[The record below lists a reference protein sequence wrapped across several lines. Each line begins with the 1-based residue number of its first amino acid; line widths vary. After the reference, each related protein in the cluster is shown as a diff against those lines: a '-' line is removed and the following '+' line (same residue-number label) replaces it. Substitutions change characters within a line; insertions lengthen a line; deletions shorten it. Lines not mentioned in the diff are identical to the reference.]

1 MTVQELIEILK
12 TCNPNSVVN
21 VYVEKGNGVG
31 SLGVNNVDVGED
43 EDGVVCIFGEEDE
56 DYCE

>member
-12 TCNPNSVVN
+12 TCNPESVVHL
-21 VYVEKGNGVG
+21 YVEGGNGVG
-31 SLGVNNVDVGED
+31 SLCENDVDVNED
-43 EDGVVCIFGEEDE
+43 NGVVTLYGEEDE